1 MARVYRRYRRRR
13 MICPYY
19 YLYHNKGICRCIQ
32 DNCNCFGNEEN
43 CENLLAKESYIQDE
57 EER

>member
-1 MARVYRRYRRRR
+1 